1 MGFSKEIF
9 EQYRREVRIMWRV
22 LAVGAVIAG
31 SAHFLSLPF
40 ISRLISVATGD
51 SDSGIDATPIEIV
64 VEEEVT
70 QVAKEPEPEP
80 EPPEEQPEPA
90 ASADRPS
97 AAPLATNNEPVP
109 LSDVAAANTV
119 AVSPSIATENG
130 EVGGEGAVGES
141 SAIGIVPG
149 SGEPIVGDRINLPG
163 TSVPPEPRPRQR
175 VEETSLA
182 ARRQPDARVV
192 SCNPCSVPDYPGNA
206 RRNRSEGQ
214 PVINVVFDEN
224 GRVVSAEIEVTSGN
238 EAFDQAALEEARRN
252 WRFQDSQGT
261 GGQVSV
267 DVTYV
272 VRDSDQYEEARQ
284 AGEVLAVE
292 LPTQQQIRPVTSGQS
307 PAQSTSPPTPVATPA
322 ENAPSSAADGA
333 AGNGDAGSAA
343 SSDSPTV
350 ETSSEGNAPTEN
362 APTEADEP
370 SPEAPISPEPVTP
383 SPAPPAPVSPEP
395 VPVLPRPDPIPLPAV
410 PEPQPAPQ
418 PAAPP
423 VSEPAPSAESSPE
436 TAQ

>member
-51 SDSGIDATPIEIV
+51 PSSDIDATPIEIV
-64 VEEEVT
+64 VEEDVT

-80 EPPEEQPEPA
+80 EPEPPKEQPEPA

-97 AAPLATNNEPVP
+97 AAPLSTNAEPVP

-141 SAIGIVPG
+141 SAVGLVPG
-149 SGEPIVGDRINLPG
+149 SGEPIVGDRINLPS
-163 TSVPPEPRPRQR
+163 TTPPPEPRPRQR

-182 ARRQPDARVV
+182 ARRQPTSRVV

-252 WRFQDSQGT
+252 WRFRDSQGT

-272 VRDSDQYEEARQ
+272 VRDSDQYEEAQQ

-292 LPTQQQIRPVTSGQS
+292 LPAQQQTRPVTSGQA
-307 PAQSTSPPTPVATPA
+307 PAQLTSPPPPA
-322 ENAPSSAADGA
+322 AVPEEDAPNGAAADSSAGSD
-333 AGNGDAGSAA
+333 DAGSAE

-350 ETSSEGNAPTEN
+350 ETSSEGNAPTE
-362 APTEADEP
+362 TDEP

-383 SPAPPAPVSPEP
+383 PPAPVGPEP
-395 VPVLPRPDPIPLPAV
+395 VSPRPDPIPLPAV
-410 PEPQPAPQ
+410 PAPEPEPLPATPS
-418 PAAPP
+418 A
-423 VSEPAPSAESSPE
+423 SEPAPSAESAPE

>member
-51 SDSGIDATPIEIV
+51 AGSETEATPIEIV
-64 VEEEVT
+64 VEEEVA
-70 QVAKEPEPEP
+70 QVAKEPEPELP
-80 EPPEEQPEPA
+80 KEQIEPA

-119 AVSPSIATENG
+119 AVAPSVATENG

-141 SAIGIVPG
+141 SAIGLVPG
-149 SGEPIVGDRINLPG
+149 SGEPIVGDRINLPD
-163 TSVPPEPRPRQR
+163 TSPEPRPRQR

-182 ARRQPDARVV
+182 ARNQSTSRVV

-206 RRNRSEGQ
+206 RRNQAEGQ
-214 PVINVVFDEN
+214 PVINIIFDEN

-272 VRDSDQYEEARQ
+272 VRDSDQYEEAQQ

-292 LPTQQQIRPVTSGQS
+292 LPAQQRIQPVTSEQAPVQPTSAS
-307 PAQSTSPPTPVATPA
+307 PPVATPDDS
-322 ENAPSSAADGA
+322 AP
-333 AGNGDAGSAA
+333 NAA
-343 SSDSPTV
+343 SSNDAEPASGSDGDFLQTGETTV

-362 APTEADEP
+362 LPTEAAEP
-370 SPEAPISPEPVTP
+370 SPEAPVSPEPVAPT
-383 SPAPPAPVSPEP
+383 PAPPAPVSPEP
-395 VPVLPRPDPIPLPAV
+395 APPAPEPMPLPAV
-410 PEPQPAPQ
+410 PAPQPEPLPEPL

-423 VSEPAPSAESSPE
+423 ASEPASSAEPSPE
-436 TAQ
+436 IAQ